1 MSEETV
7 QYTSLVNDSYRE
19 EEEET
24 DTKGDDGGK
33 GREMVDMERGGKV
46 EEDTQKMVAEKVH
59 VENSVSPAER
69 REEEE
74 EEREEEEEEEER
86 EEAKEEEEQDEEQK
100 KEKEVAEEEKCSDVN
115 LATPRSELA
124 SLEFFDHN
132 VTSSDSSGGSL
143 VTCMYTGIV

>member
-19 EEEET
+19 GEEET
-24 DTKGDDGGK
+24 GTEGDEGGK
-33 GREMVDMERGGKV
+33 EGEMVEREDTDRGGKV
-46 EEDTQKMVAEKVH
+46 EEDRHKMVAEKVH
-59 VENSVSPAER
+59 VENSVSLAEGR
-69 REEEE
+69 GEEE
-74 EEREEEEEEEER
+74 EERKVE
-86 EEAKEEEEQDEEQK
+86 KEEEEKEEK
-100 KEKEVAEEEKCSDVN
+100 VAEEEKLADVN

-143 VTCMYTGIV
+143 LTCMYTGIV